1 MLEHS
6 FDHIL
11 NIGIF
16 LFFVN
21 LNKSMSIY
29 QMFIMCQVCIEN
41 MIYLLYYFFEYKLE
55 WIFS

>member
-11 NIGIF
+11 NTGIF

-21 LNKSMSIY
+21 LNKSVSIY
-29 QMFIMCQVCIEN
+29 QMFIMSQVCIEN
-41 MIYLLYYFFEYKLE
+41 MIYLLYYLFEYKLE